1 LGEHLT
7 IVPRW
12 VALLVFLLAECPL
25 PAQIQGPGV
34 PGIPMPRLGKK
45 KKTPAADAQPTVNV
59 SGVLRS
65 LDAKQLV
72 LEAQDTRI
80 LTLTRTEG
88 TKFYKNSVEA
98 QPGDFKP
105 GDHVFVE
112 ATKDDQGFLYA
123 ATVTWQKEATTA
135 ERAGASKPVQPS
147 VRKPSGEEGP
157 PVLRRADSPAQETP
171 KDDVTPAV
179 TQPEPEAERPQIRD
193 AQPPVRV
200 GADDPGPPV
209 LRHGAPAR
217 RATIEPP
224 TTIELPAGTAPVEIA
239 AAAPAPAAPAPEPPK
254 ADAVVDK
261 ARSAARAFDEKL
273 PNYICEQFTTRYQ
286 SVARPVDWKPV
297 DIVSAEVIYENDHER
312 YRNIKINGKQTVK
325 SMQESGGTWS
335 TGEYGTVLAD
345 LFSGSTGAEFRRR
358 KTDTIAGVAAVVYD
372 FSVERERSHWAI
384 HAPSQLVMPA
394 YRGAVWIDARS
405 GRVLRIETQAR
416 RLPEEF
422 PFDTI
427 ESAVDYQ
434 YIRLGGPGEFLL
446 PVHAEI
452 LSCERGTSNCT
463 RNAIDFRNYHH
474 YTGESTITYGP

>member
-1 LGEHLT
+1 
-7 IVPRW
+7 
-12 VALLVFLLAECPL
+12 
-25 PAQIQGPGV
+25 
-34 PGIPMPRLGKK
+34 MPRRGKK
-45 KKTPAADAQPTVNV
+45 KPTAAAAAQATINV

-80 LTLTRTEG
+80 LTLSRTEG

-105 GDHVFVE
+105 GDHLFVE

-123 ATVTWQKEATTA
+123 ATVTWQKAGTSA
-135 ERAGASKPVQPS
+135 ERAGAAKPVQPS
-147 VRKPSGEEGP
+147 IRKPSSEEDGP
-157 PVLRRADSPAQETP
+157 PVLRRADSPAKEPP
-171 KDDVTPAV
+171 KDDAAPAAP
-179 TQPEPEAERPQIRD
+179 QPEPEPERTEIRD

-224 TTIELPAGTAPVEIA
+224 PIIEPPDGTTPVETA
-239 AAAPAPAAPAPEPPK
+239 AAAPVPAAPEPAPPK
-254 ADAVVDK
+254 ADAVVEK
-261 ARSAARAFDEKL
+261 ARSAAQSFDEKL

-286 SVARPVDWKPV
+286 SITHPVDWKPI
-297 DIVSAEVIYENDHER
+297 DILSAEVIFEDGREH
-312 YRNIKINGKQTVK
+312 YRNVKINGKQTLK
-325 SMQESGGTWS
+325 SMQESGGQWS
-335 TGEYGTVLAD
+335 TGEYGSVLAD
-345 LFSGSTGAEFRRR
+345 VFSGSTRADFQRR
-358 KTDTIAGVAAVVYD
+358 KTDTIAGVSTVVYD
-372 FSVERERSHWAI
+372 FSVEREHSHWTV
-384 HAPSQLVMPA
+384 HAPSQLVRPA
-394 YRGAVWIDARS
+394 YRGAVWIDPRS
-405 GRVLRIETQAR
+405 GRVLRIETQAL

-422 PFDTI
+422 PFDTL

-452 LSCERGTSNCT
+452 LSCERGTSRCS
-463 RNAIDFRNYHH
+463 RNAIDFRNYHR
-474 YTGESTITYGP
+474 YSGESKITFGP

>member
-1 LGEHLT
+1 M
-7 IVPRW
+7 PRW

-45 KKTPAADAQPTVNV
+45 KKTPAAAAQPTVNV

-105 GDHVFVE
+105 GDHVFVD
-112 ATKDDQGFLYA
+112 ATKDDQGFLFA
-123 ATVTWQKEATTA
+123 ATVTWQKEGTSA
-135 ERAGASKPVQPS
+135 ERAGASKPVQGS
-147 VRKPSGEEGP
+147 VQKPSGEEGP
-157 PVLRRADSPAQETP
+157 PVLRRADSPAQKTP

-179 TQPEPEAERPQIRD
+179 AQPEPERPQIRD

-209 LRHGAPAR
+209 LRHGVPAR

-224 TTIELPAGTAPVEIA
+224 TTIEPPSGMTPVEVA
-239 AAAPAPAAPAPEPPK
+239 AAAPAPAAPVPEPPK
-254 ADAVVDK
+254 ADAVVEK
-261 ARSAARAFDEKL
+261 ARSAAHSFDEKL

-286 SVARPVDWKPV
+286 SATHPVDWKPI
-297 DIVSAEVIYENDHER
+297 DIVSAEVIYEGGREN
-312 YRNIKINGKQTVK
+312 YRNVKINGKQTVK
-325 SMQESGGTWS
+325 SIQESGGQWS
-335 TGEYGTVLAD
+335 TGEYGSVLVD
-345 LFSGSTGAEFRRR
+345 VFSGSTGAGFQRR
-358 KTDTIAGVAAVVYD
+358 KTDTIAGVATVVYD
-372 FSVERERSHWAI
+372 FSVERERSHWTV
-384 HAPSQLVMPA
+384 HAPSQLVRPA
-394 YRGAVWIDARS
+394 YRGAVWIDPRS
-405 GRVLRIETQAR
+405 GRVLRIEMQAL

-422 PFDTI
+422 PFDTL

-452 LSCERGTSNCT
+452 LSCERGTSRCS
-463 RNAIDFRNYHH
+463 RNAIDFRNYHR
-474 YTGESTITYGP
+474 YTGESKITFGP